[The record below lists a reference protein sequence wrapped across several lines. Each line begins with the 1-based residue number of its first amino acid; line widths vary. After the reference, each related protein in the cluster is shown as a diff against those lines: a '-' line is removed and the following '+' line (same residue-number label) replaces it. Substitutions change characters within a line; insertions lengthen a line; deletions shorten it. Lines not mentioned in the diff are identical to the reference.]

1 MYLKWQWQAFAYFLT
16 IAAIAGF
23 MILFIL
29 LKKKQKNNN
38 LKPMIACVFQS

>member
-29 LKKKQKNNN
+29 LKKKKINNN